1 MAGVVRELSSPD
13 NPALRR
19 ASRLAQEPG
28 ASRETGLVWL
38 EGEHL
43 CGAFLGRAGQ
53 AVQALIAASAWT
65 GSPAL
70 AQLARTAAE
79 VLVLPDRLFARLSS
93 LPSPAGLAFVAPRPV
108 PSRPDPSRPAV
119 LLDRVQDAGNVGS
132 ILRTAAAF
140 GVPQVWA
147 LRGTAGLWSP
157 KVLRAGMGSHFG
169 LALTEGLSLQDL
181 EPGGLPWVGTS
192 LQATCTLPATA
203 LPAQAIWVFGHEG
216 RGLDETVLARC
227 ALTVRIPQP
236 GGEESLNVAAAAAVC
251 LYEALRRRYAIGSP
265 T

>member
-1 MAGVVRELSSPD
+1 MATVVREISSPD

-19 ASRLAQEPG
+19 AARLTREPG
-28 ASRETGLVWL
+28 AGRETGLVWL

-43 CGAFLGRAGQ
+43 CSAFHGRGIQ
-53 AVQALIAASAWT
+53 AAQALVAASAWA
-65 GSPAL
+65 SPVL
-70 AQLARTAAE
+70 APLARTAAE

-93 LPSPAGLAFVAPRPV
+93 LPSPAGLAFVAPRPA
-108 PSRPDPSRPAV
+108 PPRPDPSRPAV

-157 KVLRAGMGSHFG
+157 KVLRAGMGAHFG
-169 LALTEGLSLQDL
+169 LALAEGLSLADL

-192 LQATCTLPATA
+192 LQGACTLPAA
-203 LPAQAIWVFGHEG
+203 PLPPQAVWVFGHEG
-216 RGLDETVLARC
+216 QGLGQEVLARC

-251 LYEALRRRYAIGSP
+251 LYEALRRA
-265 T
+265 

>member
-1 MAGVVRELSSPD
+1 MGTAMREINSPD

-19 ASRLAQEPG
+19 AARLAREPG
-28 ASRETGLVWL
+28 AGRETGLAWL

-43 CGAFLGRAGQ
+43 CSAFHDRSAEAGQ
-53 AVQALIAASAWT
+53 ALVTSSAWT

-70 AQLARTAAE
+70 ARLARSAAE

-93 LPSPAGLAFVAPRPV
+93 LPSPAGLAFVVARPAPP
-108 PSRPDPSRPAV
+108 RPDPLRPAV

-157 KVLRAGMGSHFG
+157 KVLRAGMGAHFG
-169 LALTEGLSLQDL
+169 LELAEGLSLADL

-192 LQATCTLPATA
+192 LQADSTLPSAP
-203 LPAQAIWVFGHEG
+203 LPPLAVWAFGHEG
-216 RGLDETVLARC
+216 QGLSQEVLARC

-251 LYEALRRRYAIGSP
+251 LYEALRRRA
-265 T
+265 

>member
-79 VLVLPDRLFARLSS
+79 ALVLPDRLFARLSS
-93 LPSPAGLAFVAPRPV
+93 LPSPAGLAFV
-108 PSRPDPSRPAV
+108 SRPAV

-192 LQATCTLPATA
+192 LQATCTLPAAA

>member
-1 MAGVVRELSSPD
+1 MATVVREISSPD

-19 ASRLAQEPG
+19 AARLAREPG

-43 CGAFLGRAGQ
+43 CSAFHGRGIP
-53 AVQALIAASAWT
+53 AVQALVAASAWA
-65 GSPAL
+65 SPVL
-70 AQLARTAAE
+70 APLARTAAE

-93 LPSPAGLAFVAPRPV
+93 LPSPAGLAFVAPRPA
-108 PSRPDPSRPAV
+108 PLRPDPSRPAV

-157 KVLRAGMGSHFG
+157 KVLRAGMGAHFG
-169 LALTEGLSLQDL
+169 LALAEGLSLADL

-192 LQATCTLPATA
+192 LQATCTLPSAP
-203 LPAQAIWVFGHEG
+203 LPPQAVWVFGHEG
-216 RGLDETVLARC
+216 QGLGQEVLARC

-251 LYEALRRRYAIGSP
+251 LYEALRRA
-265 T
+265 

>member
-1 MAGVVRELSSPD
+1 MAGLVRELSSPD

-19 ASRLAQEPG
+19 AARLAQDPG
-28 ASRETGLVWL
+28 ASRETGMVWL

-43 CGAFLGRAGQ
+43 CSAFLDRAGRALQ
-53 AVQALIAASAWT
+53 AFVAASAWD
-65 GSPAL
+65 SAAL
-70 AQLARTAAE
+70 SQMARTAAE

-93 LPSPAGLAFVAPRPV
+93 LPSPAGLAFVVPRPA

-119 LLDRVQDAGNVGS
+119 LLDRLQDAGNVGS

-169 LALTEGLSLQDL
+169 LALAEGLSLADL
-181 EPGGLPWVGTS
+181 GPGGLPWVGTS
-192 LQATCTLPATA
+192 LQATCALPAVS
-203 LPAQAIWVFGHEG
+203 LPAQAIWAFGHEG
-216 RGLDETVLARC
+216 RGLDEAVLARC

-251 LYEALRRRYAIGSP
+251 LYESLRRGYAIGSP